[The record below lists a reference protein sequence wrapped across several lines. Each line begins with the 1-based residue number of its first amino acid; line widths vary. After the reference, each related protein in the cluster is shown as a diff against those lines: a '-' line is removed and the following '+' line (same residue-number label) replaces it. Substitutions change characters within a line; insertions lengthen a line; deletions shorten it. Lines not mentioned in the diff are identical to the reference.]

1 MYIHCKLLFFF
12 LCQDGK
18 WKRYIFFS
26 SSLEDD
32 IKVLSET
39 QLYYVKTLMAKL
51 AFFNIANIPVSLLF
65 SRLISRCKV
74 NLNYPICSINLLSIG
89 IRSYHLSRV
98 EVNIYRKCIYQ
109 KVHIISELF
118 FVDISEL
125 NNAEGIFTHISISQQ
140 NTGMG
145 RRGPNRMQSTF
156 ITTNVV
162 RSNPAHGEVYTI
174 WSVSVTDGRSVISSR
189 YSGFLHQ

>member
-39 QLYYVKTLMAKL
+39 KLYYFKTVMAKL

-89 IRSYHLSRV
+89 IRSYHLSQV
-98 EVNIYRKCIYQ
+98 EVNIYRKCIMYYFRT
-109 KVHIISELF
+109 F
-118 FVDISEL
+118 FVNISEL
-125 NNAEGIFTHISISQQ
+125 NNAEGIVTHISMSQQ

>member
-1 MYIHCKLLFFF
+1 
-12 LCQDGK
+12 
-18 WKRYIFFS
+18 
-26 SSLEDD
+26 
-32 IKVLSET
+32 
-39 QLYYVKTLMAKL
+39 MAKL

-89 IRSYHLSRV
+89 IRSYHLSQV
-98 EVNIYRKCIYQ
+98 EVNIYRKCIMYYFRT
-109 KVHIISELF
+109 F
-118 FVDISEL
+118 FVNISEL
-125 NNAEGIFTHISISQQ
+125 NNAEGIVTHISMSQQ

-174 WSVSVTDGRSVISSR
+174 
-189 YSGFLHQ
+189 